1 MLKDYGFLTSVRVNM
16 NRYRRLAGY
25 YYAIKNYLHT
35 PKGRFDMLDYVR
47 AAAVIAGVIIVSG
60 FIMAVLRV

>member
-1 MLKDYGFLTSVRVNM
+1 M